1 MLRSI
6 AWVVVLMLLLALGA
20 VVYLGV
26 PKTPTDETQVVSVG
40 MVKRSVKGLGR
51 VEGVA
56 ESNLSF
62 GRPGRLDTVLVTEG
76 QEVDIND
83 VIAEMNPAEVDAQVE
98 EAQTDLKTAK
108 AKLELVKAQRPPQVI
123 QQSEEKL
130 QQATDEIK
138 AARARLK
145 ALEDP
150 PTPPPPTA
158 SQIEEQT
165 FVIAKEQQN
174 VALAQA
180 ALKQLKSSPTSDELA
195 IAAANLKEAQTE
207 VDGAVRKSQD
217 VKPGGVFTG
226 GGSSFLKTDAQV
238 AVDRAQAHLELVQ
251 AQYDRVKRGPR
262 PEEIEAATA
271 RVALAQIQLDSARA
285 YKARLEKPE
294 KPAPAPAYEIEA
306 ARVALMQAMSRENA
320 ARAAVDELKRG
331 PEPAEVHLAE
341 AAVEKAVASLGWLKK
356 SREGLKLRAPFA
368 GLITHRYIEPGNMIT
383 GTSPVLT
390 IVDFTQ
396 KRVRAEFDILRLGEI
411 KQGMHVDLSSRALG
425 KETLDGKIEKILG
438 VGSRKLTNDDPAAP
452 KGGEVA
458 EMIITLDEPKS
469 DLKKQA
475 FAVLRPGLRMDAD
488 VTLDKR
494 DNVIIAPKAF
504 VSQTDGKEYV
514 LGLER
519 KAGPNSSDTI
529 TVHYVTTGMRDE
541 QYVEIRQGLSE
552 GDVIVKPRTQNS
564 H

>member
-6 AWVVVLMLLLALGA
+6 AWVVVLMLLLGLGA

-26 PKTPTDETQVVSVG
+26 PKTSTDETQVVTVG

-83 VIAEMNPAEVDAQVE
+83 VVAEMNPAEVDAQVE
-98 EAQTDLKTAK
+98 EGKIDVKTAK
-108 AKLELVKAQRPPQVI
+108 ARLELVKAQRAPQVI
-123 QQSEEKL
+123 QQAEEKL

-150 PTPPPPTA
+150 PLPPQPTA
-158 SQIEEQT
+158 SQIEEQS

-180 ALKQLKSSPTSDELA
+180 ALKQLKSSPTSDDLA
-195 IAAANLKEAQTE
+195 IAAANLKEAQTD
-207 VDGAVRKSQD
+207 VDGALRKSQE
-217 VKPGGVFTG
+217 VKPGGVFTSG
-226 GGSSFLKTDAQV
+226 QSYLKTDAQI
-238 AVDRAQAHLELVQ
+238 AVDRAQAHLELIQ

-271 RVALAQIQLDSARA
+271 RVALAQIQLDSAA
-285 YKARLEKPE
+285 ANKARLEKPE

-341 AAVEKAVASLGWLKK
+341 AAVEKATASLEWLKK

-368 GLITHRYIEPGNMIT
+368 GIITHRFIEPGNMIT
-383 GTSPVLT
+383 GTAPVLT

-425 KETLDGKIEKILG
+425 KESLDGKIEKILG
-438 VGSRKLTNDDPAAP
+438 VGSRKLANDDPAAP

-504 VSQTDGKEYV
+504 ISQTDGKEYV

-519 KAGPNSSDTI
+519 KAGPNSSDSI

-552 GDVIVKPRTQNS
+552 GDVIVKPRTANT

>member
-6 AWVVVLMLLLALGA
+6 AWVVVLLMLLGLAA
-20 VVYLGV
+20 VVYLGGTKG
-26 PKTPTDETQVVSVG
+26 PPDETYVTTIG

-56 ESNLSF
+56 ESNMSF

-76 QEVDIND
+76 QEVDVND
-83 VIAEMNPAEVDAQVE
+83 ILAEMNPSEVDAQIE
-98 EAQTDLKTAK
+98 QAQADLKTAK
-108 AKLELVKAQRPPQVI
+108 AKLELVRVQRAPQVI
-123 QQSEEKL
+123 DQANEKL
-130 QQATDEIK
+130 RQATDEIK
-138 AARARLK
+138 SAEARLK

-150 PTPPPPTA
+150 PMPPPATK
-158 SQIEEQT
+158 SQIEEQD
-165 FVIAKEQQN
+165 FVILKEVQN

-195 IAAANLKEAQTE
+195 VAAANVRAAQIDL
-207 VDGAVRKSQD
+207 DGAMKKYD
-217 VKPGGVFTG
+217 GVKPGVFG
-226 GGSSFLKTDAQV
+226 GTSPIKTDAQI
-238 AVDRAQAHLELVQ
+238 AVDRAQAQVELQQ

-285 YKARLEKPE
+285 AKARLESPE
-294 KPAPAPAYEIEA
+294 KPPKAPTYEIEG
-306 ARVALMQAMSRENA
+306 ARVELLKARSRENI
-320 ARAAVDELKRG
+320 ARLVVDELKRG
-331 PEPAEVHLAE
+331 TEPAEVHLAE
-341 AAVEKAVASLGWLKK
+341 AAVEKANASLEWLKK

-368 GLITHRYIEPGNMIT
+368 GIITHRLSEPGSMVQAT
-383 GTSPVLT
+383 TT
-390 IVDFTQ
+390 IVSIIDFTT

-425 KETLDGKIEKILG
+425 KETLDGKIDKILG
-438 VGSRKLTNDDPAAP
+438 VGTRKLTNDDPAAV

-458 EMIITLDEPKS
+458 EVIITLDEPKS
-469 DLKKQA
+469 DLKKAA
-475 FAVLRPGLRMDAD
+475 FAVLRPGLRMDSD

-504 VSQTDGKEYV
+504 ISQKDGKEYV
-514 LGLER
+514 QTLEG
-519 KAGPNSSDTI
+519 KAGPNASDSI
-529 TVHYVTTGMRDE
+529 KQRDVTTGMRDE
-541 QYVEIRQGLSE
+541 QYAEITKGLSE
-552 GDVIVKPRTQNS
+552 GDVIVKPKTINP